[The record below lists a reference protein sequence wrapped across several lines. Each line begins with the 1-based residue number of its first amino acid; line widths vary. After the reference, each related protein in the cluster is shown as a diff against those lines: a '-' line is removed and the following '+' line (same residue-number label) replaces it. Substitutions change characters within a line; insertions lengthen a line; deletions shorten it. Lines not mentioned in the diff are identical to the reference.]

1 MDTNLLVNF
10 ELRFM
15 KKYILTMGV
24 LLAVFTANAQF
35 TLRAEYDF
43 ASGSAAESEL
53 VTKAYVKN
61 TGATEVEYVWVK
73 EKIGFPGNW
82 NAAICDKNICYDT
95 PVDTA
100 HFTLAAGDSGN
111 LDVHTYPQQTSGIGR
126 VKVTVY
132 AVGDEANAKV
142 DTFTFSAWALSAK
155 KVQRNDIE
163 VYPNPAT
170 TKLTINLETSKPV
183 TMEVYNVLGQL
194 KMTHVHN
201 GKTSTLDVESLPA
214 GMYFIRYTT
223 DGGQVVSKQFKKIQ

>member
-1 MDTNLLVNF
+1 
-10 ELRFM
+10 M

-24 LLAVFTANAQF
+24 LLAVITANAQF
-35 TLRAEYDF
+35 TLRPVLKLV
-43 ASGSAAESEL
+43 SGSASESEL

-61 TGATEVEYVWVK
+61 TGPSQENFTWVI
-73 EKIGFPGNW
+73 EEIGFPGGW
-82 NAAICDKNICYDT
+82 QSTICDKNICYDVT
-95 PVDTA
+95 VDTA
-100 HFTLAAGDSGN
+100 TFTLAAGDSGI
-111 LDVHTYPQQTSGIGR
+111 LDVHAYVNGVSGIGR
-126 VKVTVY
+126 AKVTVFPE
-132 AVGDEANAKV
+132 GNPGNATV

-170 TKLTINLETSKPV
+170 TRLTINLDASKPV

-194 KMTHVHN
+194 KMTHIHT
-201 GKTSTLDVESLPA
+201 GKTSTLDVEELPA